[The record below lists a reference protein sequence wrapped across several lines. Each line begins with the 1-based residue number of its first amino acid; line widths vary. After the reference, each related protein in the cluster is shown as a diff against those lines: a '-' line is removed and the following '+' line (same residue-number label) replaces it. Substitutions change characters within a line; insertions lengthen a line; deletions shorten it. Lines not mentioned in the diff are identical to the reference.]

1 MVTTIQRMLASSQE
15 WTFSESSTDNEP
27 TATANLGGEDFDI
40 VSSTTSSR
48 NSSART
54 RKVWIFWLAWKLCT
68 DYYFID
74 LSSSPH
80 SLRHLRTACERA
92 RHILSSAQ
100 TSSEIDSLFE
110 SISFYTSLTHM
121 LVSKSLPGSVPWHSW
136 PCQCNKQFGISS
148 SMNTFSKI
156 GRPCWTV
163 WIQQVR
169 DKVCYSTPSHSTHWF
184 STDCFRPSYYWWP
197 NQWSQGSLFVLAS
210 WDYWKRRSQ
219 YL

>member
-1 MVTTIQRMLASSQE
+1 MISSSFSTWLQTIQKMLASSQE

-80 SLRHLRTACERA
+80 SLRRLRTACERA
-92 RHILSSAQ
+92 RRTLSSAQ

-110 SISFYTSLTHM
+110 SISFYTSLTHAHFEELARICSVALLTLSMQQAVRYQQFYEYILKNREAM
-121 LVSKSLPGSVPWHSW
+121 LNCLDSASKGQGLLFYSLSFDTLIL
-136 PCQCNKQFGISS
+136 N
-148 SMNTFSKI
+148 
-156 GRPCWTV
+156 R
-163 WIQQVR
+163 
-169 DKVCYSTPSHSTHWF
+169 
-184 STDCFRPSYYWWP
+184 
-197 NQWSQGSLFVLAS
+197 LL
-210 WDYWKRRSQ
+210 
-219 YL
+219 